1 METAEFDVSRMAQ
14 RAEQGWITV
23 TELADTL
30 ARDHGV
36 PFRSGHAVASAFIAA
51 ARSGPERPLSG
62 MLRDASR
69 EVLGREIL
77 YDEAALTE
85 VLSPW
90 HFVEVRKTLG
100 GPASSETARACRAS
114 HDLLNRDTEW
124 IAVRRAVLERAAED
138 LKRAAAAI

>member
-1 METAEFDVSRMAQ
+1 
-14 RAEQGWITV
+14 
-23 TELADTL
+23 
-30 ARDHGV
+30 
-36 PFRSGHAVASAFIAA
+36 
-51 ARSGPERPLSG
+51 

-85 VLSPW
+85 VLSPA

-114 HDLLNRDTEW
+114 HDLLDRDTGWVAE
-124 IAVRRAVLERAAED
+124 RRAAVERAAEE
-138 LKRAAAAI
+138 LRRAAAAI